1 MQISGKTVVITGG
14 GRGIGRELAKAFA
27 AKGGRIAAFDLNQAD
42 LDETVAQCKAQGVEA
57 RGYVANVTDEQA
69 VIAAMDAIVADLG
82 SVDVLINN
90 AGIGFF
96 GPVDEVSWSDFE
108 TIFHTNVFGAALI
121 GREAARRMK
130 AQNKGN
136 IINIASS
143 AGVRGFKNGTVYAAS
158 KFAVRGMTEC
168 WRDELRPFNIR
179 VMLVNPSAVP
189 TAFNVENREE
199 KPLKDNMLRPEELA
213 HAMVSALAMD
223 DRGFIPELGVW
234 ATNPF

>member
-1 MQISGKTVVITGG
+1 MELNQARILITGG
-14 GRGIGRELAKAFA
+14 SSGIGKATAKLLIERGSLVAISGRDRAKLTRVAAEIGAISLHYDSSLESDIMAMYAELDRTW
-27 AKGGRIAAFDLNQAD
+27 GGL
-42 LDETVAQCKAQGVEA
+42 
-57 RGYVANVTDEQA
+57 
-69 VIAAMDAIVADLG
+69 
-82 SVDVLINN
+82 DVLINN

-96 GPVDEVSWSDFE
+96 GPMDEVAWSDFE
-108 TIFHTNVFGAALI
+108 QIFHTNVFGAALV

-143 AGVRGFKNGTVYAAS
+143 AGVRGFTNGTIYSSS
-158 KFAVRGMTEC
+158 KFALRGMTEC
-168 WRDELRPFNIR
+168 WREELRPFNIR

-189 TAFNVENREE
+189 TAFNVESREE
-199 KPLKDNMLRPEELA
+199 KAQKENMLRPEELA
-213 HAMVSALAMD
+213 HAIVSALAMD

>member
-1 MQISGKTVVITGG
+1 MEFTNARILITGG
-14 GRGIGRELAKAFA
+14 SSGLGKATAQLLIERGARVAITGRDRNKLKQVAAELGAWALPYDASKESDIMAMYA
-27 AKGGRIAAFDLNQAD
+27 EIDRKWGGL
-42 LDETVAQCKAQGVEA
+42 
-57 RGYVANVTDEQA
+57 
-69 VIAAMDAIVADLG
+69 
-82 SVDVLINN
+82 DVLINN

-108 TIFHTNVFGAALI
+108 IIFRTNVFGAALI

>member
-1 MQISGKTVVITGG
+1 
-14 GRGIGRELAKAFA
+14 
-27 AKGGRIAAFDLNQAD
+27 
-42 LDETVAQCKAQGVEA
+42 
-57 RGYVANVTDEQA
+57 
-69 VIAAMDAIVADLG
+69 
-82 SVDVLINN
+82 
-90 AGIGFF
+90 
-96 GPVDEVSWSDFE
+96 
-108 TIFHTNVFGAALI
+108 
-121 GREAARRMK
+121 MK

-158 KFAVRGMTEC
+158 KFALRGMTEC

>member
-1 MQISGKTVVITGG
+1 MEFTNARILITGG
-14 GRGIGRELAKAFA
+14 SSGLGKATAQLLIERGARVAITGRDRSKLKQVAAELGAWALPYDASKESDIMAMYAEIDREW
-27 AKGGRIAAFDLNQAD
+27 GGL
-42 LDETVAQCKAQGVEA
+42 
-57 RGYVANVTDEQA
+57 
-69 VIAAMDAIVADLG
+69 
-82 SVDVLINN
+82 DVLVNN

-213 HAMVSALAMD
+213 HAMVSALAVD

>member
-1 MQISGKTVVITGG
+1 MELNQARIIITGG
-14 GRGIGRELAKAFA
+14 SSGIGKATAKLLIERGSRVAISGRDRAKLTRVAAEIGAISLHYDSSLESDIMAMYAELDRTW
-27 AKGGRIAAFDLNQAD
+27 GGL
-42 LDETVAQCKAQGVEA
+42 
-57 RGYVANVTDEQA
+57 
-69 VIAAMDAIVADLG
+69 
-82 SVDVLINN
+82 DVLINN

-96 GPVDEVSWSDFE
+96 GPMDEVAWSDFE
-108 TIFHTNVFGAALI
+108 QIFHTNVFGAALV

-143 AGVRGFKNGTVYAAS
+143 AGVRGFTNGTIYSSS
-158 KFAVRGMTEC
+158 KFALRGMTEC
-168 WRDELRPFNIR
+168 WREELRPFNIR

-189 TAFNVENREE
+189 TAFNVESREE
-199 KPLKDNMLRPEELA
+199 KAQKENMLRPEELA
-213 HAMVSALAMD
+213 NAIVSALAMD

>member
-1 MQISGKTVVITGG
+1 MEFTNARILITGG
-14 GRGIGRELAKAFA
+14 SSGLGKATARLLIERGARVAITGRDRSKLEHVAAELGAWPLHYDASKESDILAMYAEIDREW
-27 AKGGRIAAFDLNQAD
+27 GGL
-42 LDETVAQCKAQGVEA
+42 
-57 RGYVANVTDEQA
+57 
-69 VIAAMDAIVADLG
+69 
-82 SVDVLINN
+82 DVLVNN

-108 TIFHTNVFGAALI
+108 KIFHTNVFGAAI
-121 GREAARRMK
+121 VGREAARRMK

-168 WRDELRPFNIR
+168 WRDELRPHNIR

-189 TAFNVENREE
+189 TAFNVESREE

>member
-1 MQISGKTVVITGG
+1 MELNQARILITGG
-14 GRGIGRELAKAFA
+14 SSGIGKATAKLLIERGSRVAISGRDRAKLTRVAAEIGAISLHYDSSLESDIMAMYAELDRTW
-27 AKGGRIAAFDLNQAD
+27 GGL
-42 LDETVAQCKAQGVEA
+42 
-57 RGYVANVTDEQA
+57 
-69 VIAAMDAIVADLG
+69 
-82 SVDVLINN
+82 DVLINN

-96 GPVDEVSWSDFE
+96 GPMDEVAWSDFE
-108 TIFHTNVFGAALI
+108 QIFHTNVFGAALV

-143 AGVRGFKNGTVYAAS
+143 AGVRGFTNGTIYSSS
-158 KFAVRGMTEC
+158 KFALRGMTEC
-168 WRDELRPFNIR
+168 WREELRPFNIR

-189 TAFNVENREE
+189 TAFNVESREE
-199 KPLKDNMLRPEELA
+199 KAQKENMLRPEELA
-213 HAMVSALAMD
+213 HAIVSALAMD

>member
-1 MQISGKTVVITGG
+1 MELNQARILITGG
-14 GRGIGRELAKAFA
+14 SSGIGKATAKLLIERGSLVAISGRDKAKLTRVAKEIGADALPYDASLESEIMAMYAELDRIW
-27 AKGGRIAAFDLNQAD
+27 GGL
-42 LDETVAQCKAQGVEA
+42 
-57 RGYVANVTDEQA
+57 
-69 VIAAMDAIVADLG
+69 
-82 SVDVLINN
+82 DVLVNN

-96 GPVDEVSWSDFE
+96 GPMDEVAWSDFE
-108 TIFHTNVFGAALI
+108 QIFHTNVFGAAVV
-121 GREAARRMK
+121 GREAGRRMK

-158 KFAVRGMTEC
+158 KFALRGMTEC
-168 WRDELRPFNIR
+168 WREELRPFNIR

-189 TAFNVENREE
+189 TAFNVESREE
-199 KPLKDNMLRPEELA
+199 KAQKDNMLRPEELA
-213 HAMVSALAMD
+213 HAIVSALAMD